1 MDSGTKVYRAYV
13 ATTPGQYWFDEGTVS
28 EIVMDGVPLVRW
40 HDSLVPLTDR
50 WHATKAGASGVV
62 VAELAK
68 QIGALQAKL
77 DTLRDE
83 MLHESLTTDE
93 AQVTV

>member
-1 MDSGTKVYRAYV
+1 MDKGTTVYRAYI
-13 ATTPGQYWFDEGTVS
+13 ATTPGQYWFDTGTVS
-28 EIVMDGVPLVRW
+28 EVVLDGVPLVRW

-50 WHATKAGASGVV
+50 WHATKAGASGDVV
-62 VAELAK
+62 TELAK

-83 MLHESLTTDE
+83 MLHESL
-93 AQVTV
+93 ATV